1 MVDAGVPGIVESV
14 PREKVPLYL
23 RFVET
28 QCDRR
33 CSTSGVIDVVN
44 YIIEYPRGIA
54 HDQHA
59 VSSAEC
65 DRAVSKHVVTAH
77 QNNSGGRTPCSI
89 RENRL
94 DPRKH
99 RVRAAAV
106 QQGIMRHVLDV

>member
-1 MVDAGVPGIVESV
+1 MVEARVPGIVESV
-14 PREKVPLYL
+14 PREKIPLYL

-28 QCDRR
+28 QCNGR

-44 YIIEYPRGIA
+44 HIIEYPRGIA
-54 HDQHA
+54 HDRHT
-59 VSSAEC
+59 VPSAEY

-89 RENRL
+89 GKNRL
-94 DPRKH
+94 DPRIH

-106 QQGIMRHVLDV
+106 